1 MYTITNII
9 SFRLSIKG
17 LDPIGA
23 IIIALGVIIS
33 WGHTI
38 YRQFEL
44 LAGKSAPY
52 DFLKL
57 ITYKAMTFS
66 DTIEKVDTIRAYHS
80 GPEYFV
86 EIDVV
91 MAADTPLWKA
101 HDLSQQLQDKI
112 EVLPNVGRAFV
123 HVDHETTHTRV
134 TDHSLFFILHLLSFT
149 NYYFSFTFYPL

>member
-1 MYTITNII
+1 M
-9 SFRLSIKG
+9 SAGGSKWKWW

-123 HVDHETTHTRV
+123 HVDHETTHTPEHRKNV
-134 TDHSLFFILHLLSFT
+134 
-149 NYYFSFTFYPL
+149 